1 MNIHNHTRAVKHLL
15 FDNDGTIVDSEIIAV
30 RTMLQLLA
38 EHGFHMEEKA
48 YSTKYPGL
56 LERDILASL
65 KLEYNL
71 NVPHDFLE
79 RLHLLHRD
87 VFPSTLRAIPGM
99 PAIFKNVIVP
109 KSMVSN
115 GSVRHVERSL
125 RRVRLRSSLDGHIFS
140 AEHVTKPKPEPDVYH
155 HALTTLELQPQDVL
169 VVEDSPT
176 GVMAAKR
183 AGLRVVGFLGASHIP
198 HGHGDRLLDL
208 GADYLAKDAKALVG
222 ILEKY
227 GAL

>member
-1 MNIHNHTRAVKHLL
+1 MNIYHPTHAVKHML

-38 EHGFHMEEKA
+38 EHGFHMEETV

-65 KLEYNL
+65 KQEFNL
-71 NVPHDFLE
+71 DVPHDFLE
-79 RLHLLHRD
+79 RLHLMHRD
-87 VFPSTLRAIPGM
+87 VFPSTLRVIPGM
-99 PAIFKNVIVP
+99 SAIFKNVKVP

-125 RRVRLRSSLDGHIFS
+125 RQVRLRSALDGHIFS
-140 AEHVTKPKPEPDVYH
+140 AEHVSKPKPEPDVYH
-155 HALTTLELQPQDVL
+155 HALTTLGLQPSDVL

-176 GVMAAKR
+176 GVVAAKR

-198 HGHGDRLLDL
+198 HGHGDRLRDE
-208 GADYLAKDAKALVG
+208 GADYLAKDAKALVE
-222 ILEKY
+222 ILRKH
-227 GAL
+227 GVM

>member
-1 MNIHNHTRAVKHLL
+1 MTHYPTAVKHLL

-30 RTMLQLLA
+30 RSMLHLLA
-38 EHGFHMEEKA
+38 QHGFHMDEKH

-65 KLEYNL
+65 RHEYNL
-71 NVPHDFLE
+71 HLPHDFLD
-79 RLHLLHRD
+79 RLHGMHRE
-87 VFPSTLRAIPGM
+87 VFPAQLRAIKGM
-99 PAIFKNVIVP
+99 PKVFKNVKVP

-125 RRVRLRSSLDGHIFS
+125 RRVRLRSALDGHIFS
-140 AEHVTKPKPEPDVYH
+140 AEHVSKPKPEPDVYH
-155 HALTTLELQPQDVL
+155 HALQALGLQPQDVL

-176 GVMAAKR
+176 GVVAAKR

-198 HGHGDRLLDL
+198 QGHGDRLRDE
-208 GADYLAKDAKALVG
+208 GADYLAKDAGEVAAVLR
-222 ILEKY
+222 KY